1 MRSYID
7 LINENSYRGDGS
19 PGMVMG
25 IASDARSD
33 TNTYEADEIN
43 TNMNINE
50 LKKLS
55 GVEADLDEERKKRPD
70 VEDDWDDE
78 EDDDDKPED
87 PDTDKT
93 PHIVMQLRKATD
105 VDGNYEVK
113 FADGKKSK
121 LPLKDIDAFME
132 MYAQVKPLDKEKMQ
146 QVAIMS
152 KDNFDKIVS
161 FFKPKHSR
169 IEKSIYDR

>member
-1 MRSYID
+1 VRSFID

-43 TNMNINE
+43 TSMDIKE

-55 GVEADLDEERKKRPD
+55 GLEADLDEARKKRPD
-70 VEDDWDDE
+70 EEDDWDE
-78 EDDDDKPED
+78 EDEKPED
-87 PDTDKT
+87 PEADKV
-93 PHIVMQLRKATD
+93 PHFVMQLRKALD
-105 VDGNYEVK
+105 VDGNYEIK
-113 FADGKKSK
+113 FADGSKHK
-121 LPLKDIDAFME
+121 LPMKDITAFME
-132 MYAQVKPLDKEKMQ
+132 MYSLVKPLDKEKMQ
-146 QVAIMS
+146 DVAIMS

-161 FFKPKHSR
+161 FFKPEHGPR
-169 IEKSIYDR
+169 EKSLYDR